1 LSVNFK
7 KIIFSLQE
15 LGLKEIDHLKAIEKD
30 KSGEDKPP
38 ILKSWGNIYRLVIA
52 CLILYMLIFY
62 LLTHWL
68 E

>member
-1 LSVNFK
+1 M
-7 KIIFSLQE
+7 QE
-15 LGLKEIDHLKAIEKD
+15 LGLKEIDHLKVVEKD

-52 CLILYMLIFY
+52 CLILYMLMFY